1 MNSENILF
9 LDVETTTHN
18 NGHPFDPR
26 NRLISYAYAFDDG
39 PINFVYWTDPDFVE
53 CAKLILERSR
63 LVAGFNIKFDL
74 HWCNNI
80 GVDIVPSLGVY
91 DSQIA
96 EFIISGQELP
106 LYENSLNNALER
118 YGLPLKKDVVKE
130 YWDAGIGT
138 EDIPVPILEE
148 YNKWDVYTTRLLY
161 QTQQQILSEKQ
172 KRLIELEGED
182 LKALA
187 AAEAAG
193 ILFDRGLA
201 DSKLALYKE
210 QVASVEKSLSS
221 YLPSGIPDGCFNWD
235 SGDHLSC
242 LLYGGTLEFKYV
254 SSVSTYKTGIKAGQ
268 ERKSWGVAEVE
279 FPPRFKPLEN
289 SELKKT
295 REDPEAKT
303 RYYSTDAPT
312 LLQLQTKRAEDK
324 KLLVLL
330 REWNNKIKVIEM
342 TEGIIKKFNEKNWQG
357 NLIHGQFNQTTVVT
371 GRLSSSSPNLQNQPP
386 EVDEFLVSRYDN

>member
-1 MNSENILF
+1 MSILF
-9 LDVETTTHN
+9 LDVETTTYN

-26 NRLISYAYAFDDG
+26 NRLISYAFCTNYDVTFRYYTDADFIYSLQCS
-39 PINFVYWTDPDFVE
+39 INTCD
-53 CAKLILERSR
+53 CIC
-63 LVAGFNIKFDL
+63 GFNIKFDIHWL
-74 HWCNNI
+74 HRHGI
-80 GVDIVPSLGVY
+80 KIPSNVKIY
-91 DSQIA
+91 DCQIA
-96 EFIISGQELP
+96 EFILSGQELP

-130 YWDAGIGT
+130 YWEAGIST
-138 EDIPVPILEE
+138 EDIPVGILEE

-210 QVASVEKSLSS
+210 QVAAVEKNLSS
-221 YLPSGIPDGCFNWD
+221 YLPSDIPDGCFNWD

-242 LLYGGTLEFKYV
+242 LLYGGTLAFKYV
-254 SSVSTYKTGIKAGQ
+254 SSVSTYKTGQKAGQ
-268 ERKSWGVAEVE
+268 ERKSWSIVEVI
-279 FPPRFKPLEN
+279 FPQRFKPLEGT
-289 SELKKT
+289 ELKKT
-295 REDPEAKT
+295 QDIPASETNVT
-303 RYYSTDAPT
+303 RFYSTDAPT
-312 LLQLQTKRAEDK
+312 ILQLQTKRSEDK

-330 REWNNKIKVIEM
+330 RERNDKIKVIEM

-386 EVDEFLVSRYDN
+386 EIDEFLISRYAD

>member
-1 MNSENILF
+1 M
-9 LDVETTTHN
+9 DCETSTYN

-26 NRLISYAYAFDDG
+26 NRLISYAFCTNDDVTFRYYTDADFLYSLQCS
-39 PINFVYWTDPDFVE
+39 INT
-53 CAKLILERSR
+53 CACIC
-63 LVAGFNIKFDL
+63 GFNIKFDIHWL
-74 HWCNNI
+74 HRHGI
-80 GVDIVPSLGVY
+80 KIPSNVKIY
-91 DSQIA
+91 DCQIA
-96 EFIISGQELP
+96 EFILSGQELP
-106 LYENSLNNALER
+106 LYENSLDNALER
-118 YGLPLKKDVVKE
+118 YGLPRKQDVVKG
-130 YWDAGIGT
+130 YWDAGIST
-138 EDIPVPILEE
+138 EDIPIPILEE

-210 QVASVEKSLSS
+210 QVAAVEKDLAS

-254 SSVSTYKTGIKAGQ
+254 SEVLTYKTGPRAGQ
-268 ERKSWGVAEVE
+268 PYNRWAIMSVN
-279 FPPRFKPLEN
+279 FPIRFKPLEDT
-289 SELKKT
+289 EV
-295 REDPEAKT
+295 AKT
-303 RYYSTDAPT
+303 RNDPKATTRFYQTDAPT
-312 LLQLQTKRAEDK
+312 LMQLKTRSGEDK
-324 KLLVLL
+324 ALLTLL
-330 REWNNKIKVIEM
+330 RERSDKIKVIEM

-386 EVDEFLVSRYDN
+386 EIDELLISRYYD